1 MSAYTMMR
9 LSEAAVAVN
18 GVLAGEDRPF
28 SAVST
33 DTRAIKA
40 GDLFIALR
48 GEKFD
53 GAAFAAQAIEAGAS
67 GVMVNA
73 EAATAAMPAI
83 RVEDTRIALGKLA
96 AHWRNRFPI
105 PVIAITG
112 SNGKTTVKEM
122 LAAILRGACSANS
135 EPKVSSSP
143 QPSPARGRDGEF
155 TEHALCPSSG
165 AGGQA
170 GARPAR
176 EGANAEPKPVDDAV
190 LATEG
195 NLNNDIGCPLMMLR
209 LREGHR
215 YAVLEM
221 GMNHPGEIRYLTHLA
236 RPDVALVNNA
246 QLAHVGLLGSVR
258 AIAEAKGEIFE
269 GLGETGTAIINL
281 DDAHADYWK
290 SLNAGRRVLTFGFRP
305 DADVRG
311 VHRMHDKDE
320 LTICLREG
328 GTVTLNLSIPG
339 EHNARNALAAA
350 ACAQALGIDLHTV
363 ASALSHFTGVKGRLQ
378 RKPGLHGSQFIDDT
392 YNANPDSTR
401 AALAVLARAPGH
413 KYFVLGDMG
422 ELGEQGTMLHAQV
435 GLEAKRA
442 GVERLFGLGDLS
454 KEAVR
459 AFGAGGMH
467 FERIEELLAEVE
479 NALAPDVTVLVK
491 GSRAM
496 RMERVV
502 QSLSEEMH

>member
-1 MSAYTMMR
+1 MMR
-9 LSEAAVAVN
+9 LSEATAAVN
-18 GVLAGEDRPF
+18 GTLIGDDQEF
-28 SAVST
+28 SDVST

-40 GDLFIALR
+40 NDLFIALK

-73 EAATAAMPAI
+73 AAGTAVIPVI

-96 AHWRNRFPI
+96 AYWRNRFQI

-122 LAAILRGACSANS
+122 LAAILR
-135 EPKVSSSP
+135 
-143 QPSPARGRDGEF
+143 QQ
-155 TEHALCPSSG
+155 SG
-165 AGGQA
+165 
-170 GARPAR
+170 
-176 EGANAEPKPVDDAV
+176 KPESV

-209 LREGHR
+209 LRDSHR

-269 GLGETGTAIINL
+269 GLGETGNAIINL

-290 SLNAGRRVLTFGFRP
+290 SLNTGRRLLTFGFHP
-305 DADVRG
+305 DADVSGAYRT
-311 VHRMHDKDE
+311 HDQDE
-320 LTICLREG
+320 LVICLREG
-328 GTVTLNLSIPG
+328 GMVTLNLSVPG

-350 ACAQALGIDLHTV
+350 ACAHALGIDLHTI
-363 ASALSHFTGVKGRLQ
+363 ACALSDFTGVKGRLQ

-401 AALAVLARAPGH
+401 AALAVLARTPGH

-422 ELGEQGTMLHAQV
+422 ELGEQATALHAQV

-502 QSLSEEMH
+502 QSLIEETH